1 MTAGGTRP
9 QNPSLPRDDTPAG
22 TDSLRD
28 PSHLAALRPLRQRA
42 HRLDGDTLAEQLA
55 LVRIPAPPFAEEARG
70 DFVLDRLRA
79 LGLADVA
86 RDDVGNVLGTWRPEG
101 AAGPPVVVA
110 AHLDTVFPAGT
121 EVHPKRKG
129 KRIHAPGIT
138 DNCRGLAGMLA
149 AARVL
154 AESELRVPRPV
165 LFAATVGEEGIGDL
179 RGVKHLFRD
188 ASPVRDASAFI
199 ALDGSGLRRIV
210 HRGIGSLRLRVEI
223 EGPGGHSW
231 SDRGAPNPVA
241 ALAAAVA
248 EMRALPLPDATR
260 SALTP
265 ARVGGGSSVNAIP
278 QDAWLELDMRS
289 EAAGARAE
297 MDGRVRAVVAAA
309 VEAENAARRS
319 GTAALSFRI
328 HTIGDRPSGETAP
341 DAPLARVA
349 LSVTRGMGVHAEL
362 VASSTDAN
370 VPMALGIPA
379 IAMGAGGD
387 GGGIHTLDEWYANDG
402 GPLGVERALLVI
414 LAAAGIE

>member
-1 MTAGGTRP
+1 M
-9 QNPSLPRDDTPAG
+9 
-22 TDSLRD
+22 
-28 PSHLAALRPLRQRA
+28 
-42 HRLDGDTLAEQLA
+42 
-55 LVRIPAPPFAEEARG
+55 RIPAPPFAEEARG
-70 DFVLDRLRA
+70 EHVLDRFRA
-79 LGLADVA
+79 LGLRDPA
-86 RDDVGNVLGTWRPEG
+86 RDEVGNVLATWVPTG
-101 AAGPPVVVA
+101 AEGPPVVVA

-121 EVHPKRKG
+121 EVQPKRRG

-154 AESELRVPRPV
+154 SESELRVRRPV

-179 RGVKHLFRD
+179 RGVKHLFRHG
-188 ASPVRDASAFI
+188 APLRDASAFI

-223 EGPGGHSW
+223 DGPGGHSW
-231 SDRGAPNPVA
+231 SDRGSPNPVA

-248 EMRALPLPDATR
+248 GMRALPLPHASL

-265 ARVGGGSSVNAIP
+265 ARIGGGSSVNAIP

-289 EAAGARAE
+289 EAAGAREA
-297 MDGRVRAVVAAA
+297 MDGRVRALVASA
-309 VEAENAARRS
+309 VEAENRSRRP
-319 GTAALSFRI
+319 GTAALSFRV
-328 HTIGDRPSGETAP
+328 HTIGDRPSGETAA
-341 DAPLARVA
+341 DAPLVRTA
-349 LSVTRGMGVHAEL
+349 LSVTRALGAHAEL

-370 VPMALGIPA
+370 VPMALGIPS

-414 LAAAGIE
+414 LAAAGVS